1 MGKIKNFLI
10 WFKGKYFLLNQ
21 KQREHVSK
29 ICHTLGL
36 VAAMPLI
43 IKILSNEQSSDD
55 WLAAVGVIYAIIF
68 EVLAI
73 AALTAK
79 EDK

>member
-1 MGKIKNFLI
+1 MGKFKKILI

-29 ICHTLGL
+29 ICHMLGM
-36 VAAMPLI
+36 VSTMPLI
-43 IKILSNEQSSDD
+43 IKILSNEQSGDD
-55 WLAAVGVIYAIIF
+55 WLAAVGVVYAIIF

-73 AALTAK
+73 AALAAK
-79 EDK
+79 EEQ

>member
-1 MGKIKNFLI
+1 MKKIKNFLV
-10 WFKGKYFLLNQ
+10 WFKEKYFLLNQ

-29 ICHTLGL
+29 ICHMLGL
-36 VAAMPLI
+36 VSTLPLI
-43 IKILSNEQSSDD
+43 LKILSNEQSGDD
-55 WLAAVGVIYAIIF
+55 WLAAVGVVYAIIF
-68 EVLAI
+68 EILAI